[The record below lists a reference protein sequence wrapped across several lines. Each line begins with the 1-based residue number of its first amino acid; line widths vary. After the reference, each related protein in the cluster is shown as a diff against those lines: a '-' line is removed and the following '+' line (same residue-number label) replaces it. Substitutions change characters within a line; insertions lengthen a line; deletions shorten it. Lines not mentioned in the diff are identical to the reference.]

1 MGTFRTLLQPLVR
14 RRAGVVVL
22 SFHGAQLASPG
33 DARRCADQIERVV
46 ERARVI
52 TLDEAVRGLSRE
64 DPAVAHSMVITVDDV
79 SAAFAAVVV
88 PVLVR
93 HHVPATMF
101 LTTSLVGDESSA
113 RPEPPPIS
121 WSRVNEL
128 VGTGVVTLGSRSH
141 TGATLERASATAA
154 SAEIGRSID
163 LITERTGRTP
173 AHFAYPGGLA
183 GSPEADALV
192 RAHFHSASAGRGRI
206 NVIGRTDVHGLV
218 RPVVTPR
225 MRRLELDGLIR
236 AAGPPPS
243 RGPRDSASWPG
254 TLDAP
259 GR

>member
-1 MGTFRTLLQPLVR
+1 MGTFRTLVEPLVR

-22 SFHGAQLASPG
+22 SYNGSHVVSEG

-46 ERARVI
+46 ARARVI

-79 SAAFAAVVV
+79 SEAFAAVVV

-101 LTTSLVGDESSA
+101 LTTSLVDEPGSA
-113 RPEPPPIS
+113 RPNTTTIR

-128 VGTGVVTLGSRSH
+128 VGTEVVTLGARGH
-141 TGATLERASATAA
+141 TGATLERASATVA

-192 RAHFHSASAGRGRI
+192 RAQFHSASAGRGRL
-206 NVIGRTDVHGLV
+206 NPIGRTDVHGLV

-225 MRRLELDGLIR
+225 TRRLELDALIR
-236 AAGPPPS
+236 AAGSRPS
-243 RGPRDSASWPG
+243 RGPLDSASWPG